1 MEAVRIT
8 PEGIDYGL
16 VYFTS
21 NSLLSDDRRIVLIQK
36 VAGCR
41 NLHLLDIESGALKQL
56 TDCTGQE
63 QYPEPNSQFMQE
75 DYDNIL
81 DGSVIVHSPSGQVFY
96 AQGRKICRSDPD
108 GRVKVLNHIPEG
120 NSCSVM
126 HVSSDGK
133 KLLLGTGDVRAFKDY
148 NGHNSAVIDATV
160 QALGLSSQLRVY
172 DTESGQELVCEHV
185 QRAWITHVQFA
196 PEDDNVI
203 LYNHEWPSDCG
214 IRRIWLWNGHEH
226 VLVRPEGEGR
236 SREDWTCHEMW
247 ERSGSNLIYHGGYK
261 NGPFYVGKATIPDLY
276 NLRDIRLQEIAFPPT
291 YVKYGHFTVSNTRAL
306 LTDGY
311 YQTPDEPGRTSRW
324 ISILKPDWERKT
336 IEWLALCEHG
346 SDWKGQES
354 HPHPIF
360 NHAANAV
367 YFNSN
372 KEGYRAVYRVDVSGL
387 DLA

>member
-1 MEAVRIT
+1 MDAVRIT
-8 PEGIDYGL
+8 PPGIDYGL

-36 VAGCR
+36 VEGTR
-41 NLHLLDIESGALKQL
+41 NLYLMDTESGAIKKL
-56 TDCTGQE
+56 TDCTGRE
-63 QYPEPNSQFMQE
+63 KFPPPSHDILDN

-81 DGSVIVHSPSGQVFY
+81 DGSVIVHSPSGQIFY
-96 AQGRKICRSDPD
+96 MQGRKLCRTDPD
-108 GRVKVLNHIPEG
+108 GGVKVLARIPE
-120 NSCSVM
+120 SQASSVL

-133 KLLLGTGDVRAFKDY
+133 KVLMGTSDMRAFKDY
-148 NGHNSAVIDATV
+148 NGSNSAVIDATV

-172 DTESGQELVCEHV
+172 DSESGQELVTEHV

-196 PEDDNVI
+196 PQDDNVI
-203 LYNHEWPSDCG
+203 LYNHEWPADCG

-226 VLVRPEGEGR
+226 VLVRTEGEGR

-247 ERSGSNLIYHGGYK
+247 ERSGNNLIYHGGYK
-261 NGPFYVGKATIPDLY
+261 NKLYYIGKATIPDLY
-276 NLRDIRLQEIAFPPT
+276 NLREIGLKEISFPPM
-291 YVKYGHFTVSNTRAL
+291 YVRYGHFTVSNTRAL
-306 LTDGY
+306 VTDGY
-311 YQTPDEPGRTSRW
+311 YQQPDEPGRTSHW
-324 ISILKPDWERKT
+324 ITILKPDWERGT
-336 IEWLALCEHG
+336 IEWLPLCEHG
-346 SDWKGQES
+346 SDWKGQEA

-387 DLA
+387 DLT